1 MTVKTTFPSYARAH
15 RRPIGVVTL
24 GFIQNSLAVLLLAAC
39 RTPKSGRLLAI
50 IALLAT
56 LPLIH
61 GCAPLIAGGAAATGI
76 LVAQDRRTVGTLTE
90 DEGIELKAAGRIGDR
105 FKDGVH
111 VNVTSYSRMVLLTGE
126 VPDAAARTE
135 AERITWAVE
144 NVRGVH
150 NELAVAGMSSYTIR
164 SNDAVIT
171 TKVKA
176 RFLDSQKFNPL
187 HVKVV
192 TENSIVYLM
201 GTVKK
206 QEGNDATEIARTTS
220 GVQKVVRVF
229 EFLD

>member
-1 MTVKTTFPSYARAH
+1 MMR
-15 RRPIGVVTL
+15 I
-24 GFIQNSLAVLLLAAC
+24 
-39 RTPKSGRLLAI
+39 AI
-50 IALLAT
+50 IALLAA

-61 GCAPLIAGGAAATGI
+61 GCGAFLAGAAATTGI
-76 LVAQDRRTVGTLTE
+76 LVAQDRRSVGTLTE
-90 DEGIELKAAGRIGDR
+90 DEGIELKSVGRIGER

-111 VNVTSYSRMVLLTGE
+111 VNVTSYNRMVLLTGE

-135 AERITWAVE
+135 VERITWAVE

-150 NELAVAGMSSYTIR
+150 NELAVAGETSYTVR
-164 SNDAVIT
+164 SNDGVIT
-171 TKVKA
+171 SKVKT

-201 GTVKK
+201 GMVKK
-206 QEGNDATEIARTTS
+206 QEANDATEIARTTS

-229 EFLD
+229 EFID